1 MKTVSKILMMVS
13 LIAFLVAILYLFDLF
28 IDRSTF
34 YILLLIGGLALVF
47 AECFQEKQRNYYKSY
62 IGDV

>member
-13 LIAFLVAILYLFDLF
+13 LIAFLVAILYLFNLF

-47 AECFQEKQRNYYKSY
+47 AGVFSRKAKKLL
-62 IGDV
+62 

>member
-13 LIAFLVAILYLFDLF
+13 LIAFLVAILYLFNLF
-28 IDRSTF
+28 IDRTTF

-47 AECFQEKQRNYYKSY
+47 AGVFSRKAKQSL
-62 IGDV
+62 

>member
-13 LIAFLVAILYLFDLF
+13 LIAFLVAILYLFNLF

-47 AECFQEKQRNYYKSY
+47 AGVFSRKAKQSL
-62 IGDV
+62 

>member
-13 LIAFLVAILYLFDLF
+13 LIAFLVAILYLFNLF

-47 AECFQEKQRNYYKSY
+47 AGVFSRKAKQTL
-62 IGDV
+62 

>member
-1 MKTVSKILMMVS
+1 MNRVSKILMMVS
-13 LIAFLVAILYLFDLF
+13 LIAFLVAILYLFNLF

-47 AECFQEKQRNYYKSY
+47 AGVFSRKAKKLL
-62 IGDV
+62 

>member
-1 MKTVSKILMMVS
+1 MNRVSKIFMMVS

-47 AECFQEKQRNYYKSY
+47 AGVFSRKAKQSL
-62 IGDV
+62 